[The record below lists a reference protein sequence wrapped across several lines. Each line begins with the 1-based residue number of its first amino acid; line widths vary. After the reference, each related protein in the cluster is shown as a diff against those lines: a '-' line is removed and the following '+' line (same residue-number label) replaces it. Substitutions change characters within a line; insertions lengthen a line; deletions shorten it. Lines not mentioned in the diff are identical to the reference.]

1 MDRRIS
7 DLRSAVAAIRTPAL
21 LIGAAG
27 FAKDEAARQQAAATY
42 EAQVAK
48 VPEHQVVMAEH
59 ARHFIM
65 LDDPAFLFATM
76 DRFLV
81 KQP

>member
-1 MDRRIS
+1 M
-7 DLRSAVAAIRTPAL
+7 
-21 LIGAAG
+21 
-27 FAKDEAARQQAAATY
+27 
-42 EAQVAK
+42 AK

-76 DRFLV
+76 DRFLA
-81 KQP
+81 QHP